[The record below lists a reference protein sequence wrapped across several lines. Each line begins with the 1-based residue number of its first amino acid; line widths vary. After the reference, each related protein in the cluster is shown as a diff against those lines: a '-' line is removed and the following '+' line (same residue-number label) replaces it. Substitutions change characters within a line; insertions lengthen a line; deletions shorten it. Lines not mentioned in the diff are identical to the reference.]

1 MSHLQKFKHN
11 SFCVS
16 SRQYSGTNN
25 MRGFITAKGTKTSK
39 TLKSNFTKCKRN
51 KSMTLSDATMEAE
64 GLNDIFKSVVKITV
78 YFGKKVAN
86 NPVRASEIANT
97 L

>member
-1 MSHLQKFKHN
+1 MSLLQKFKHN
-11 SFCVS
+11 SYCHS
-16 SRQYSGTNN
+16 SRHYSGTNN
-25 MRGFITAKGTKTSK
+25 MRGLITAKRTK
-39 TLKSNFTKCKRN
+39 TLKTNFTKCKRN